1 MIEKV
6 LLLSQ
11 IFGKEILMDLHVFM
25 SSETENH
32 IFGGWSVCICY
43 QRNTKTNFSRNSR
56 KNLQTKQNRLKVPHF
71 SKKTLLHLLKNDKRL
86 SIFH

>member
-32 IFGGWSVCICY
+32 IFGGWSVCMY
-43 QRNTKTNFSRNSR
+43 VVKKMW
-56 KNLQTKQNRLKVPHF
+56 KNNKMMLK
-71 SKKTLLHLLKNDKRL
+71 LKL
-86 SIFH
+86 